1 MKSQRLPIRSAGS
14 FTMVEMLVSMAVLF
28 LLILLI
34 AQLFSNTSK
43 VITVSTDH
51 LAADDQVRLL
61 FERMAADFGHLVKRP
76 DVDYYLKAP
85 GYVAA
90 SSNSVSANLESGND
104 QLAFYSEVPG
114 YTTATNAVASISL
127 VSYRVNV
134 SSNSPYMERMGKG
147 LTWSAGASDG
157 TPIVFEPL
165 TLSET
170 WPTAT
175 SGTLTDADYE
185 PIAPNVFRFEYYYLL
200 TSGALSATPWDTVAG
215 STNLNALKDVVAI
228 GVVVAATDPKAAK
241 LASMSELTSLAG
253 QLPDFTTG
261 ATTNMGQL
269 ETEWQAVVSAST
281 LVPAIKSGIHIYGRL
296 FYIGGPNP

>member
-1 MKSQRLPIRSAGS
+1 LKSPRLPIRSAGS

-34 AQLFSNTSK
+34 AELFSNTTR

-61 FERMAADFGHLVKRP
+61 FERMATDFGHLVKRP

-85 GYVAA
+85 GYLAVT
-90 SSNSVSANLESGND
+90 NPVSANPESGND

-114 YTTATNAVASISL
+114 YTTATNAVTSLSL
-127 VSYRVNV
+127 VAYRVNT
-134 SSNSPYMERMGKG
+134 SGTAPYMERMGKA
-147 LTWSAGASDG
+147 LTWSPGGSDG
-157 TPIVFEPL
+157 MPVVFEPL

-170 WPTAT
+170 WPAAT
-175 SGTLTDADYE
+175 SGTLTDIDYE
-185 PIAPNVFRFEYYYLL
+185 PIAPNVFRFETYYLL

-215 STNLNALKDVVAI
+215 STNLNAFKDVVAI

-241 LASMSELTSLAG
+241 LASSSALTTLAG
-253 QLPDFTTG
+253 QLPDFITG
-261 ATTNMGQL
+261 TTTNMGQL
-269 ETEWQAVVSAST
+269 ETEWQTAVSAST
-281 LVPAIKSGIHIYGRL
+281 LEAAIKSGIHIYGRL